1 MSGGRFDCARF
12 HGEQL
17 AGAGVAYQVGL
28 LAGWCFGM
36 FSSDWRGGVWLAR
49 DCLIG
54 GRAGARE
61 SVSVAWFPGWC
72 FWGAFSWARL
82 GGGVFCDWV
91 FIGAGVFW
99 CGVIGHAVCWCG
111 SGARVFLA
119 VGSSVAWGVFVLVWL
134 VVRGGVKRRVFWLC
148 QVVGRFPGRAGVW
161 SSVPTYGCGRAI
173 PARGVCFDWRGHFHG
188 VIIGA

>member
-1 MSGGRFDCARF
+1 MIGGRF

-61 SVSVAWFPGWC
+61 SVYVAWFPGWC
-72 FWGAFSWARL
+72 FWGAFFL
-82 GGGVFCDWV
+82 GAIGGVLCDWV

-99 CGVIGHAVCWCG
+99 CGVIGHVAWWCG
-111 SGARVFLA
+111 SGRAFSWLL
-119 VGSSVAWGVFVLVWL
+119 GVL
-134 VVRGGVKRRVFWLC
+134 
-148 QVVGRFPGRAGVW
+148 
-161 SSVPTYGCGRAI
+161 
-173 PARGVCFDWRGHFHG
+173 WRGAFSCLFGWGSVWCVVLCCLSFLVG
-188 VIIGA
+188 VLCVL